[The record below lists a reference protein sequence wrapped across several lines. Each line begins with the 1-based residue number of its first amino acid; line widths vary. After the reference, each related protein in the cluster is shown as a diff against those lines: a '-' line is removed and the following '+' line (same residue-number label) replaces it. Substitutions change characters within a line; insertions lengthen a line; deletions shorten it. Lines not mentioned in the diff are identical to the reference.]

1 MSRSP
6 GPLYT
11 VASCLSLTHMA
22 SSLATIFVYDMDDAR
37 DSQVIAI
44 LYSVVTFYMVAM
56 LIPQT
61 TSKDNDPVSR
71 LNKQFVI
78 VNFLLL
84 CWLLSIGLVP
94 LTVGPGLRPLISSC
108 AERAFFSPVC
118 ITLGLDMFI
127 PFALIGTLTSISWR
141 IYHNAHHIQSQS
153 QSLPVPPDSSATA
166 LTLTP
171 PSLTLTPYTDAPPTP
186 RLHRERDRRAPR
198 PLLDV

>member
-22 SSLATIFVYDMDDAR
+22 SSLATILVYDMDDAR

-56 LIPQT
+56 LIPHT

-118 ITLGLDMFI
+118 ITLGLDMVI

-153 QSLPVPPDSSATA
+153 QSLPVPIPAPPE
-166 LTLTP
+166 P
-171 PSLTLTPYTDAPPTP
+171 PSSLTLTLTPYTDAPPTP